1 MRVLSMNKFELYHPI
16 FTDHFLLDWLTMSK
30 VKDVFELRNDA
41 VIAEQSG
48 RQIDQSIEETTKYV
62 NNMMRLVM
70 NNEALIW
77 GISTK
82 ENRDFLGI
90 FCIWNFDRDEKS
102 VSIRFEILRDQQR
115 KGVMQEVLT
124 RMTIFCFEE
133 LGLRKIK
140 ATLLKDNVA
149 TSSLLD
155 RAGFSVDSART
166 TDETITYELTQN

>member
-1 MRVLSMNKFELYHPI
+1 MNKFELYHPI

-30 VKDVFELRNDA
+30 VKDIFELRHDA

-48 RQIDQSIEETTKYV
+48 RQIDPTIEETTKYV
-62 NNMMRLVM
+62 NSMMRLVM

-82 ENRDFLGI
+82 ENREFLGS
-90 FCIWNFDRDEKS
+90 FCIWNFDKDEQS

-115 KGVMQEVLT
+115 QGIMQEVLT

-133 LGLRKIK
+133 LGLNKIK

-155 RAGFSVDSART
+155 RAGFSVNADKT
-166 TDETITYELTQN
+166 TDETLTYELIRN